1 MQLSSW
7 NNCLAELDTALNM
20 GGPFSASTIADMVFV
35 DEVGSFEM
43 QDAVWQ
49 WNHFILSGLI

>member
-1 MQLSSW
+1 
-7 NNCLAELDTALNM
+7 M